1 MSDPAS
7 LSSKSRER
15 KIMNLS
21 NIIALIES
29 IIGVAQPIIAA
40 HIHNPKTQQVEAT
53 ILTTVEGAAQIV
65 AGVNAKAAAA
75 TPPATPP
82 PTT

>member
-1 MSDPAS
+1 MTAPAS
-7 LSSKSRER
+7 LSSKSGER

-65 AGVNAKAAAA
+65 AGVNAKAAA

>member
-1 MSDPAS
+1 
-7 LSSKSRER
+7 
-15 KIMNLS
+15 MNLS
-21 NIIALIES
+21 SIIALVEG

-40 HIHNPKTQQVEAT
+40 HLHNPKSQQIEAT
-53 ILTTVEGAAQIV
+53 ILTTVEGVSQIV

-82 PTT
+82 STT